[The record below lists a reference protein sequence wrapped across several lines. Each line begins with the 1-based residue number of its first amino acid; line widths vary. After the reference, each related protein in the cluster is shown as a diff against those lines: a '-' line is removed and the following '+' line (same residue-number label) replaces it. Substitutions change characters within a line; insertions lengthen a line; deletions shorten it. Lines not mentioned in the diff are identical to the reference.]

1 MVLLVKEIFEF
12 INLKDSEGGVHCSL
26 IHSRQSTQTP
36 DIRGHLPVDQR
47 KLGVYLSVVMKT
59 QFGHQQR
66 FLLGRAH
73 VDQIRFAAPAIV
85 SQGLINTV
93 LGLNV

>member
-1 MVLLVKEIFEF
+1 MKFGASLWEYFNEYLQHVKNPNVLVVVFEDLVK
-12 INLKDSEGGVHCSL
+12 
-26 IHSRQSTQTP
+26 

-85 SQGLINTV
+85 SQGLVNTV